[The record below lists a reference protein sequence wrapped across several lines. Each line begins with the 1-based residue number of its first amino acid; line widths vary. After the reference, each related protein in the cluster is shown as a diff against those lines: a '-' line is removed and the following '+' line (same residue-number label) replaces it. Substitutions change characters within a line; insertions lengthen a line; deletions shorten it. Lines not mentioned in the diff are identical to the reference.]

1 MNGSR
6 KAGCSWIRG
15 PELARRVKELLSPID
30 IELSNEW
37 GLDHGTWT
45 VLRHMFPNA
54 DVPVVQLSID
64 RTKPAEYHFELS
76 KRLVSLREEGV
87 LVVGSGNI
95 VHSLRAYK
103 WGDSA
108 PQPYD
113 WAVRFDKLIRD
124 LILSGDT
131 DKIIGYE
138 KLGEDA
144 MLSVPTPDHFLP
156 LLYILGLR
164 KENEDVSF
172 PVEGYDGG
180 SMSMLAIQIG
190 SKVTND

>member
-1 MNGSR
+1 
-6 KAGCSWIRG
+6 
-15 PELARRVKELLSPID
+15 
-30 IELSNEW
+30 
-37 GLDHGTWT
+37 
-45 VLRHMFPNA
+45 MFPNA